1 MIPLYSKRHTQAHG
15 TMQYRLLTI
24 RVLLLLFELPRRTVT
39 AGAAASFGRG
49 IDVFGN
55 SDITASPRRNTYYIP
70 TAKGLDGGSSS
81 RSQISWVCELNG
93 IGLGLCDSKRN
104 AFYVWNTVN
113 STANTSDTN
122 TTTTAVGTDNNLR
135 SVAVAPLTNPVGAI
149 QSQFEPQLV

>member
-93 IGLGLCDSKRN
+93 IGFGLCDSTKHEFR
-104 AFYVWNTVN
+104 VWNTVHG
-113 STANTSDTN
+113 TTN
-122 TTTTAVGTDNNLR
+122 TPERKTPQPPTSTTSAR
-135 SVAVAPLTNPVGAI
+135 WP
-149 QSQFEPQLV
+149 